1 MRLTSDPAPGSRSA
15 ALQRGTLRGPQAR
28 RSPDA
33 PVTLRGWLDK
43 QGSERLRLWKTRWF
57 VLSEYCLYYYKG
69 RCASRA
75 GLAQKWCGDLRA
87 FLTEK

>member
-1 MRLTSDPAPGSRSA
+1 MTPV
-15 ALQRGTLRGPQAR
+15 LQRGTLRGPQAR

-57 VLSEYCLYYYKG
+57 VLAEYCLYYYKG
-69 RCASRA
+69 EGAHDVSRGA
-75 GLAQKWCGDLRA
+75 ESSGERRRRLGTARLNK
-87 FLTEK
+87 